1 MDVSSQH
8 VTNVPHTEVWDTDGG
23 EAVYGTEQKIVGT
36 SCVCDQLCS
45 QYVS

>member
-8 VTNVPHTEVWDTDGG
+8 VTNVPHTGVWDTDGG

-36 SCVCDQLCS
+36 SGALRSVLQSICL
-45 QYVS
+45 